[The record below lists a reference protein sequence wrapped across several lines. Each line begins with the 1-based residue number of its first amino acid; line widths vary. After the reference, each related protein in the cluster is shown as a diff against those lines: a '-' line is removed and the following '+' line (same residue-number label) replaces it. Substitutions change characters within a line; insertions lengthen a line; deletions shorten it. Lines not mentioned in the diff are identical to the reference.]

1 MSDSVSKSLAAL
13 RHEYFCGCYSLPYM
27 PLGVIGDVHQESG
40 YGSRQILPADGA
52 RLVKN
57 VGRFAELQDSSGT
70 LC

>member
-1 MSDSVSKSLAAL
+1 
-13 RHEYFCGCYSLPYM
+13 M